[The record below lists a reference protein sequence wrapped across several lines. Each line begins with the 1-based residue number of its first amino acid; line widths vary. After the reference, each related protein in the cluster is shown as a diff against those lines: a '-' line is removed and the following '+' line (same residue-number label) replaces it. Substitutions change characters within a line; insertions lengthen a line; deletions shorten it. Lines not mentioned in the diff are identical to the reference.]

1 MKKTKLVAIGI
12 SVMIGAV
19 CFSGCS
25 DSSDSGAAN
34 ESTVKHESKQKN
46 NKSKEKVSKDKKDDG
61 TESPEESYNGTE
73 NIEKTDDSIA
83 DELWSRLKGQSF
95 YFSSGAGA

>member
-12 SVMIGAV
+12 SVLIGAV

-46 NKSKEKVSKDKKDDG
+46 KKSKEKVSKDKK
-61 TESPEESYNGTE
+61 TMV
-73 NIEKTDDSIA
+73 
-83 DELWSRLKGQSF
+83 LSRQRKATMEQKM
-95 YFSSGAGA
+95 

>member
-12 SVMIGAV
+12 SVLIGAV

-46 NKSKEKVSKDKKDDG
+46 NKSKGSLG
-61 TESPEESYNGTE
+61 
-73 NIEKTDDSIA
+73 IM
-83 DELWSRLKGQSF
+83 
-95 YFSSGAGA
+95 